1 MEKEGRTQNS
11 QTENEEELLNF
22 DLDDISTEDLEK
34 MNLDSDEEIIELT
47 DLVEKG
53 PADDETM
60 AMETDW
66 SKESPPVEIEGDI
79 ELSTNEI
86 ARALEETPDQEDK
99 APAEDFDV
107 SDISLELDLEDG
119 GKAALEAEA
128 EEGEITAAEL
138 DRILEE
144 TAVEP
149 EIEMVEQPSEEKEE
163 APPPEISA
171 AELESFFKE
180 SARGEAVLDLDE
192 EPDVQEPEISKE
204 TQKALEDFV
213 EAAREDE
220 AAVALEPE
228 EAPEETPESEVETQ
242 PFIDMEQAAAPVDAE
257 ADLGDV
263 GAGEAEKEEEFQDI
277 FADATAAELA
287 GISEERVE
295 AIITKVVE
303 GVAERVIRETV
314 AEVAE
319 KVLTEAI
326 DALKKSLD
334 ADSD

>member
-1 MEKEGRTQNS
+1 MEKEGRTLNS

-34 MNLDSDEEIIELT
+34 MNLESDEEIIELT

-60 AMETDW
+60 AMDTDW

-86 ARALEETPDQEDK
+86 ARALDEGLDQPDQDDN

-119 GKAALEAEA
+119 GRPEPETEA
-128 EEGEITAAEL
+128 EEVEITAAEL

-144 TAVEP
+144 KPMEA
-149 EIEMVEQPSEEKEE
+149 EIETVEQPPEEKEE
-163 APPPEISA
+163 AAQEISA
-171 AELESFFKE
+171 AELEGFFEE
-180 SARGEAVLDLDE
+180 SARGEAVLDLGE
-192 EPDVQEPEISKE
+192 EPDVQEPEISAE

-220 AAVALEPE
+220 ATVALEPE
-228 EAPEETPESEVETQ
+228 ESLESDEETQS
-242 PFIDMEQAAAPVDAE
+242 FIEMEQTPASDEAE
-257 ADLGDV
+257 SDLGDV
-263 GAGEAEKEEEFQDI
+263 APEEGEKEEFPDI
-277 FADATAAELA
+277 FSDATAAEAL

-295 AIITKVVE
+295 AIMTKVVE
-303 GVAERVIRETV
+303 EVAERVIRETV

-334 ADSD
+334 VDSD